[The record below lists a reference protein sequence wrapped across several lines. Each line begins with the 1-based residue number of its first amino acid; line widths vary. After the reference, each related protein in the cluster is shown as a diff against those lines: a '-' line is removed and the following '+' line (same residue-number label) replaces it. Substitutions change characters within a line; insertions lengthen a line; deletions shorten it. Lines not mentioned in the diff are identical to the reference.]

1 VSEQNVELQRRLTDA
16 FNARDIEAFIALCDP
31 KVEVHST
38 FAELGAIYHGHDGVR
53 RWHRDFEDAWE
64 KNIRLEV
71 QSYFDLGEYTLLFS
85 VWHGRGRQS
94 GVDVALPG
102 AQVARWRDGRLVYIK
117 GYTNREDAL
126 LELGISEDALEPSAP

>member
-1 VSEQNVELQRRLTDA
+1 MSEQNVELQRRLTNA
-16 FNARDIEAFIALCDP
+16 FNARDLEAFISLCDP
-31 KVEVHST
+31 DVEVHST

-64 KNIRLEV
+64 KNIRIEV

-94 GVDVALPG
+94 GLDVALPG

-117 GYTNREDAL
+117 GYTDREDAL
-126 LELGISEDALEPSAP
+126 VELGVSEDALESAP